1 MADLQEVNQ
10 TLKEQNELLKGNRA
24 LEIENKREADRKQNE
39 LMKLLSGL
47 KATVNING
55 EPADTSSSSS
65 ILTSI
70 LSGLGLIGA
79 GAAGLAA
86 GLAAGWLLYVG
97 DLVKD
102 IVKVL
107 KGLIGGLTKS
117 VIKVLDA
124 IPRPKFV
131 DDIIAAFKADGS
143 IGQFFAKIKN
153 FFIGEGSFFKRIGT
167 VIDGVI
173 DSLKGVT
180 GGLFTKIKTFFV
192 GEGTFF
198 KRIGA
203 VIDGVVDSI
212 KGFTGGLFTKI
223 KTFFVGETSIFKR
236 IGAVVDT
243 AVDAVKGFTG
253 GIFTK
258 IKNFFVG
265 DTSVFKRIGTILDT
279 TIETVKGFTGGFFT
293 KISNFF
299 TGETSIFKRIGK
311 IADTTIE
318 TLKAFTGGAFD
329 KIAAPF
335 KWLRVNTTTGSI
347 IGDLI
352 DGVMDVFKTGA
363 GEGGFISRIFR
374 SIGNVFS
381 SLKSIGT
388 TLTAPFDAIKGV
400 FGAVKGA
407 GGGIIDTL
415 MAFLNPFKGVFQTFA
430 RIGRVLAAPL
440 SIIMGLFDA
449 GFETKDAVEKSEGFF
464 ASLLNGLIG
473 AVGGFIDGAV
483 FQIADFI
490 KDGISFIAGFFGFDE
505 IEASLDSFSFSEIW
519 NGLLDDVYK
528 FVNTM
533 FNNPMELIQPVID
546 FFKDFFSLDNLKKL
560 VTSMIPGA
568 GLISAGVD
576 FITGG
581 EDTPEERAAEVAE
594 LRAELERVKQR
605 ELAEGVLGI
614 GEFTE
619 EDRIEQIAQ
628 LNEQIAKIQSRAV
641 GGIIPSAGL
650 YNLHQ
655 GEMVLDNAAVAG
667 FQRALNLVNMSQENA
682 FLDNATVAAFQRA
695 LNLVNMSQENALAGM
710 AGGGTPVI
718 INNTSVDNSSS
729 VNSRQSV
736 TVPQPV
742 RSGES
747 TKAAFDLA
755 YGA

>member
-24 LEIENKREADRKQNE
+24 LEVENKREADRKQNE

-55 EPADTSSSSS
+55 KPADTSSSSS

-124 IPRPKFV
+124 IPRPQFV

-167 VIDGVI
+167 VIDGV
-173 DSLKGVT
+173 
-180 GGLFTKIKTFFV
+180 
-192 GEGTFF
+192 
-198 KRIGA
+198 
-203 VIDGVVDSI
+203 VDSI

-223 KTFFVGETSIFKR
+223 KNFFVGETNVFKR

-243 AVDAVKGFTG
+243 AVDAIKGFTG
-253 GIFTK
+253 DIFTK

-265 DTSVFKRIGTILDT
+265 
-279 TIETVKGFTGGFFT
+279 
-293 KISNFF
+293 
-299 TGETSIFKRIGK
+299 ETSIFKRIGTVVDSAVDTVKSFTAGTFTK
-311 IADTTIE
+311 IADS
-318 TLKAFTGGAFD
+318 TLGILKGFTGGAFD

-347 IGDLI
+347 IGDALDSI
-352 DGVMDVFKTGA
+352 MGIFKTGA

-400 FGAVKGA
+400 FGAVKGT

-430 RIGRVLAAPL
+430 RIGRVIAAPL
-440 SIIMGLFDA
+440 SIIMGIFDA

-560 VTSMIPGA
+560 VTNAIPGA
-568 GLISAGVD
+568 GLISAGLD

-581 EDTPEERAAEVAE
+581 DDDP
-594 LRAELERVKQR
+594 
-605 ELAEGVLGI
+605 I
-614 GEFTE
+614 P
-619 EDRIEQIAQ
+619 
-628 LNEQIAKIQSRAV
+628 SRAV
-641 GGIIPSAGL
+641 GGIIPSAGI

-667 FQRALNLVNMSQENA
+667 
-682 FLDNATVAAFQRA
+682 FQRA

>member
-24 LEIENKREADRKQNE
+24 LEVENKREADRKQNE

-55 EPADTSSSSS
+55 KPADTSSSSS

-124 IPRPKFV
+124 IPRPQFV

-167 VIDGVI
+167 VIDGV
-173 DSLKGVT
+173 
-180 GGLFTKIKTFFV
+180 
-192 GEGTFF
+192 
-198 KRIGA
+198 
-203 VIDGVVDSI
+203 VDSI

-223 KTFFVGETSIFKR
+223 KNFFVGETNVFKR

-243 AVDAVKGFTG
+243 AVDAIKGFTG
-253 GIFTK
+253 DIFTK

-265 DTSVFKRIGTILDT
+265 
-279 TIETVKGFTGGFFT
+279 
-293 KISNFF
+293 
-299 TGETSIFKRIGK
+299 ETSIFKRIGTVVDSAVDTVKSFTGGTFTK
-311 IADTTIE
+311 IADS
-318 TLKAFTGGAFD
+318 TLGILKGFTGGAFD

-347 IGDLI
+347 IGDALDSI
-352 DGVMDVFKTGA
+352 MGIFKTGA

-400 FGAVKGA
+400 FGAVKGT

-473 AVGGFIDGAV
+473 AVGGFIDGAI
-483 FQIADFI
+483 FQVADFI

-560 VTSMIPGA
+560 VTNAIPGA
-568 GLISAGVD
+568 GLISAGLD

-581 EDTPEERAAEVAE
+581 DDDP
-594 LRAELERVKQR
+594 
-605 ELAEGVLGI
+605 I
-614 GEFTE
+614 P
-619 EDRIEQIAQ
+619 
-628 LNEQIAKIQSRAV
+628 SRAV
-641 GGIIPSAGL
+641 GGIIPSAGI

-667 FQRALNLVNMSQENA
+667 
-682 FLDNATVAAFQRA
+682 FQRA

>member
-24 LEIENKREADRKQNE
+24 LEVENKREADRKQNE

-55 EPADTSSSSS
+55 KPADTSSSSS

-97 DLVKD
+97 DLIKD
-102 IVKVL
+102 IVTVL

-124 IPRPKFV
+124 IPRPQFV

-167 VIDGVI
+167 VIDGV
-173 DSLKGVT
+173 
-180 GGLFTKIKTFFV
+180 
-192 GEGTFF
+192 
-198 KRIGA
+198 
-203 VIDGVVDSI
+203 VDSI

-223 KTFFVGETSIFKR
+223 KNFFVGETNVFKR

-243 AVDAVKGFTG
+243 AVDAIKGFTG
-253 GIFTK
+253 DIFTK

-265 DTSVFKRIGTILDT
+265 
-279 TIETVKGFTGGFFT
+279 
-293 KISNFF
+293 
-299 TGETSIFKRIGK
+299 ETSIFKRIGTVVDSAVDTVKSFTGGTFTK
-311 IADTTIE
+311 IADS
-318 TLKAFTGGAFD
+318 TLGILKGFTGGAFEA
-329 KIAAPF
+329 IAAPF

-347 IGDLI
+347 IGDALDSI
-352 DGVMDVFKTGA
+352 MGIFKTGA

-388 TLTAPFDAIKGV
+388 TLTAPFDAIRGV
-400 FGAVKGA
+400 FGAVTGA

-415 MAFLNPFKGVFQTFA
+415 MAFLKPFQSVFRIFA
-430 RIGRVLAAPL
+430 NIGKIIAAPL
-440 SIIMGLFDA
+440 TIIMGLFDA

-473 AVGGFIDGAV
+473 AVGGFIDGAI
-483 FQIADFI
+483 FQVADFI

-560 VTSMIPGA
+560 VTNAIPGA
-568 GLISAGVD
+568 GLISAGLD

-581 EDTPEERAAEVAE
+581 DDDP
-594 LRAELERVKQR
+594 
-605 ELAEGVLGI
+605 I
-614 GEFTE
+614 P
-619 EDRIEQIAQ
+619 
-628 LNEQIAKIQSRAV
+628 SRAV
-641 GGIIPSAGL
+641 GGIIPSAGI

-667 FQRALNLVNMSQENA
+667 
-682 FLDNATVAAFQRA
+682 FQRA

>member
-55 EPADTSSSSS
+55 KPADTSSSSS

-167 VIDGVI
+167 VIDGV
-173 DSLKGVT
+173 
-180 GGLFTKIKTFFV
+180 
-192 GEGTFF
+192 
-198 KRIGA
+198 
-203 VIDGVVDSI
+203 VDSI

-223 KTFFVGETSIFKR
+223 KNFFVGETSIFKR
-236 IGAVVDT
+236 IGTVVDS
-243 AVDAVKGFTG
+243 AVDTVKSFTAGTFTKIADSTLGILKGFTG
-253 GIFTK
+253 G
-258 IKNFFVG
+258 
-265 DTSVFKRIGTILDT
+265 
-279 TIETVKGFTGGFFT
+279 
-293 KISNFF
+293 
-299 TGETSIFKRIGK
+299 
-311 IADTTIE
+311 
-318 TLKAFTGGAFD
+318 AFEA
-329 KIAAPF
+329 IAAPF

-347 IGDLI
+347 IGDALDSI
-352 DGVMDVFKTGA
+352 MGIFKTGA

-388 TLTAPFDAIKGV
+388 TLTAPFDAIRGV
-400 FGAVKGA
+400 FGTVTGA

-415 MAFLNPFKGVFQTFA
+415 MAFLKPFQSVFRIFA
-430 RIGRVLAAPL
+430 NIGKTIAAPL
-440 SIIMGLFDA
+440 TIIMGLFDA

-473 AVGGFIDGAV
+473 AVGGFIDGAI
-483 FQIADFI
+483 FQVADFI

-546 FFKDFFSLDNLKKL
+546 FFKDFFSIENLKKL
-560 VTSMIPGA
+560 FTSLIPGA
-568 GLISAGVD
+568 GVVGAVSDFFTGDEQKPGEVRVADFTSAIDPGAD
-576 FITGG
+576 EINIEKLNESLRTMN
-581 EDTPEERAAEVAE
+581 EDQI
-594 LRAELERVKQR
+594 KK
-605 ELAEGVLGI
+605 LA
-614 GEFTE
+614 GEFTNYANTE
-619 EDRIEQIAQ
+619 GIENQ
-628 LNEQIAKIQSRAV
+628 EAV
-641 GGIIPSAGL
+641 MDALKNALKGRQRQAGGLIPSAGI
-650 YNLHQ
+650 YELHK
-655 GEMVLDNAAVAG
+655 GELVMDQLAVRG
-667 FQRALNLVNMSQENA
+667 FERALQ
-682 FLDNATVAAFQRA
+682 
-695 LNLVNMSQENALAGM
+695 LVNMSQENALAGM

>member
-24 LEIENKREADRKQNE
+24 LEVENKREADRKQNE

-55 EPADTSSSSS
+55 KPADTSSSSS

-97 DLVKD
+97 DLIKD
-102 IVKVL
+102 IVTVL

-124 IPRPKFV
+124 IPRPQFV

-167 VIDGVI
+167 VIDGV
-173 DSLKGVT
+173 
-180 GGLFTKIKTFFV
+180 
-192 GEGTFF
+192 
-198 KRIGA
+198 
-203 VIDGVVDSI
+203 VDSI

-223 KTFFVGETSIFKR
+223 KNFFVGETNVFKR

-253 GIFTK
+253 GLFTK
-258 IKNFFVG
+258 IV
-265 DTSVFKRIGTILDT
+265 
-279 TIETVKGFTGGFFT
+279 
-293 KISNFF
+293 NFF

-335 KWLRVNTTTGSI
+335 KWLRTNTTTGSI
-347 IGDLI
+347 IGDALDSI
-352 DGVMDVFKTGA
+352 MGIFKTGA

-388 TLTAPFDAIKGV
+388 TLTAPFDAIRGV
-400 FGAVKGA
+400 FGAVTGA

-415 MAFLNPFKGVFQTFA
+415 MAFLKPFQSVFRIFA
-430 RIGRVLAAPL
+430 NIGKTIAAPL
-440 SIIMGLFDA
+440 TIIMGLFDA

-473 AVGGFIDGAV
+473 AVGGFIDGAI
-483 FQIADFI
+483 FQVADFI

-546 FFKDFFSLDNLKKL
+546 FFKDFFSIENLKKL
-560 VTSMIPGA
+560 FTSLIPGA
-568 GLISAGVD
+568 GVVGAVSDFFTGDDQNEVRVTDFTSAIDPGAD
-576 FITGG
+576 EINIEKLNESLRTMN
-581 EDTPEERAAEVAE
+581 EDQI
-594 LRAELERVKQR
+594 KK
-605 ELAEGVLGI
+605 LA
-614 GEFTE
+614 GEFTNYANTE
-619 EDRIEQIAQ
+619 GIENQ
-628 LNEQIAKIQSRAV
+628 EAV
-641 GGIIPSAGL
+641 MDALKNALKGRQRQAGGLIPSAGI
-650 YNLHQ
+650 YELHK
-655 GEMVLDNAAVAG
+655 GELVMDQLAVRG
-667 FQRALNLVNMSQENA
+667 FERALQ
-682 FLDNATVAAFQRA
+682 
-695 LNLVNMSQENALAGM
+695 LVNMSQENALAGM
-710 AGGGTPVI
+710 TGGGIPVI

-755 YGA
+755 YAS

>member
-55 EPADTSSSSS
+55 KPADTSSSSS

-97 DLVKD
+97 DLIKD
-102 IVKVL
+102 IVTVL

-124 IPRPKFV
+124 IPRPQFV

-167 VIDGVI
+167 VIDGV
-173 DSLKGVT
+173 
-180 GGLFTKIKTFFV
+180 
-192 GEGTFF
+192 
-198 KRIGA
+198 
-203 VIDGVVDSI
+203 VDSI

-223 KTFFVGETSIFKR
+223 KNFFVGETNVFKR

-243 AVDAVKGFTG
+243 AVDAIKGFTG
-253 GIFTK
+253 DIFTK

-265 DTSVFKRIGTILDT
+265 
-279 TIETVKGFTGGFFT
+279 
-293 KISNFF
+293 
-299 TGETSIFKRIGK
+299 ETSIFKRIGTVVDSAVDTVKSFTGGTFTK
-311 IADTTIE
+311 IADS
-318 TLKAFTGGAFD
+318 TLGILKGFTGGAFEA
-329 KIAAPF
+329 IAAPF

-347 IGDLI
+347 IGDALDSI
-352 DGVMDVFKTGA
+352 MGIFKTGA

-388 TLTAPFDAIKGV
+388 TLTAPFDAIRGV
-400 FGAVKGA
+400 FGAVTGA

-415 MAFLNPFKGVFQTFA
+415 MAFLKPFQSVFRIFA
-430 RIGRVLAAPL
+430 NIGKIIAAPL
-440 SIIMGLFDA
+440 TIIMGLFDA

-473 AVGGFIDGAV
+473 AVGGFIDGAI
-483 FQIADFI
+483 FQVADFI

-560 VTSMIPGA
+560 VTNAIPGA
-568 GLISAGVD
+568 GLISAGLD

-581 EDTPEERAAEVAE
+581 DDDP
-594 LRAELERVKQR
+594 
-605 ELAEGVLGI
+605 I
-614 GEFTE
+614 P
-619 EDRIEQIAQ
+619 
-628 LNEQIAKIQSRAV
+628 SRAV
-641 GGIIPSAGL
+641 GGIIPSAGI

-667 FQRALNLVNMSQENA
+667 
-682 FLDNATVAAFQRA
+682 FQRA

>member
-24 LEIENKREADRKQNE
+24 LEVENKREADRKQNE

-55 EPADTSSSSS
+55 KPADTSSSSS

-97 DLVKD
+97 DLIKD
-102 IVKVL
+102 IVTVL

-143 IGQFFAKIKN
+143 IGEFFAKIKN

-167 VIDGVI
+167 VIDGV
-173 DSLKGVT
+173 
-180 GGLFTKIKTFFV
+180 
-192 GEGTFF
+192 
-198 KRIGA
+198 
-203 VIDGVVDSI
+203 VDSI

-223 KTFFVGETSIFKR
+223 KNFFVGETNVFKR

-243 AVDAVKGFTG
+243 AVDALKGFTG
-253 GIFTK
+253 DIFTK

-265 DTSVFKRIGTILDT
+265 
-279 TIETVKGFTGGFFT
+279 
-293 KISNFF
+293 
-299 TGETSIFKRIGK
+299 ETSIFKRIGTVVDSAVDTVKSFTAGTFTK
-311 IADTTIE
+311 IADS
-318 TLKAFTGGAFD
+318 TLGILKGFTGGAFEA
-329 KIAAPF
+329 IAAPF

-347 IGDLI
+347 IGDALDSI
-352 DGVMDVFKTGA
+352 MGIFKTGA

-388 TLTAPFDAIKGV
+388 ILTAPFDAIRGV
-400 FGAVKGA
+400 FGAVTGA

-415 MAFLNPFKGVFQTFA
+415 MAFLKPFQSVFRIFA
-430 RIGRVLAAPL
+430 NIGKTIAAPL
-440 SIIMGLFDA
+440 TIIMGLFDA

-473 AVGGFIDGAV
+473 AVGGFIDGAI
-483 FQIADFI
+483 FQVADFI

-560 VTSMIPGA
+560 VTNAIPGA
-568 GLISAGVD
+568 GLISAGLD

-581 EDTPEERAAEVAE
+581 DDDP
-594 LRAELERVKQR
+594 
-605 ELAEGVLGI
+605 I
-614 GEFTE
+614 P
-619 EDRIEQIAQ
+619 
-628 LNEQIAKIQSRAV
+628 SRAV

-650 YNLHQ
+650 YNLHR

-682 FLDNATVAAFQRA
+682 
-695 LNLVNMSQENALAGM
+695 LAGM
-710 AGGGTPVI
+710 TGGGTPVI

>member
-55 EPADTSSSSS
+55 KPADTSSSSS

-167 VIDGVI
+167 VIDGV
-173 DSLKGVT
+173 
-180 GGLFTKIKTFFV
+180 
-192 GEGTFF
+192 
-198 KRIGA
+198 
-203 VIDGVVDSI
+203 VDSI

-223 KTFFVGETSIFKR
+223 KNFFVGETSIFKR

-253 GIFTK
+253 GLFTK
-258 IKNFFVG
+258 IV
-265 DTSVFKRIGTILDT
+265 
-279 TIETVKGFTGGFFT
+279 
-293 KISNFF
+293 NFF

-347 IGDLI
+347 IGDALDSI
-352 DGVMDVFKTGA
+352 MGIFKTGA

-388 TLTAPFDAIKGV
+388 TLTAPFDAIRGV
-400 FGAVKGA
+400 FGAVTGA

-415 MAFLNPFKGVFQTFA
+415 MAFLKPFQSVFRIFA
-430 RIGRVLAAPL
+430 NIGRVIAAPL

-473 AVGGFIDGAV
+473 AVGGFIDGAI
-483 FQIADFI
+483 FQVADFI

-546 FFKDFFSLDNLKKL
+546 FFKDFFSIENLKKL
-560 VTSMIPGA
+560 FTSLIPGA
-568 GLISAGVD
+568 GVVGAVSDFFTGDKQKPGEVRIADFTSAIDPGAD
-576 FITGG
+576 EINI
-581 EDTPEERAAEVAE
+581 EKLNES
-594 LRAELERVKQR
+594 LRTMNENQIKN
-605 ELAEGVLGI
+605 LAS
-614 GEFTE
+614 EFTRYADTE
-619 EDRIEQIAQ
+619 GIENQ
-628 LNEQIAKIQSRAV
+628 EAV
-641 GGIIPSAGL
+641 MDALKNALKGRQRQAGGLIPSAGI
-650 YNLHQ
+650 YELHK
-655 GEMVLDNAAVAG
+655 GELVMDQLAVRG
-667 FQRALNLVNMSQENA
+667 FERALQ
-682 FLDNATVAAFQRA
+682 
-695 LNLVNMSQENALAGM
+695 LVNMSQENALAGM
-710 AGGGTPVI
+710 TGGGIPVI

-755 YGA
+755 YAS